1 MARPEAP
8 TYQRMGLMTRSLRP
22 ATDYAARESIAL
34 QQNII
39 TQIDSMYANT
49 VKQAAVEA
57 EYKGTEYGAA
67 NPVTL
72 QQIID
77 SNETG
82 EDPLAKFDTDTI
94 FGRAARAS
102 ALGVFENELTYEGRT
117 TFAALDQELRAGK
130 VDISEYA
137 RRMDAVTAGLSGA
150 AQEASPALAA
160 KIRAE
165 LGVTAASYFTSYGA
179 EVQKKQDKQLS
190 ASYTIGIASDLNE
203 LPNQLQAILNN
214 PALQQDNVTNENIMQ
229 LIQTLGVEKSRS
241 ITNKALSAEYSS
253 AAMKTLGNEIEA
265 AFTSSLQEF
274 VINKAVF
281 EEDAGE
287 FAYQIL
293 KKQPTGNRVVDA
305 IVAQSS
311 DGERRAIFTEIQT
324 LERQRLSDIDA
335 ADARLDEQNTERSNQ
350 IKGELIIS
358 LQAHDPTQGPIS
370 EEANFKNM
378 WQELRQ
384 IDPGAAADILD
395 KGIKTNFGTNV
406 TDENAKRSLQVAYAQ
421 NRLSFDDILDN
432 IDLLSGDDLIDFT
445 DKAQALQSKE
455 NQVALSYVAGQI
467 DYDEDAQ
474 NVSES
479 DPNYKMSKLYAR
491 IKGNIHEASLA
502 AANAGEDFDAMSFA
516 KSELELLDTEI
527 SDAIR
532 EKTLKAG
539 SNALKSINNQLKNLN
554 MPALSDMQQA
564 LDYLEGLSR
573 NDDFFQKV
581 PQPAVSN
588 YMDKLRK
595 ALEVE

>member
-34 QQNII
+34 QQTII
-39 TQIDSMYANT
+39 NQIDSMYANT

-102 ALGVFENELTYEGRT
+102 ALEVFENELTYEGRT
-117 TFAALDQELRAGK
+117 SFAILDQELRAGK

-190 ASYTIGIASDLNE
+190 ASYTIGIASDINE
-203 LPNQLQAILNN
+203 LPNQMQALLNN
-214 PALQQDNVTNENIMQ
+214 PALQQEDVTYENIMEF
-229 LIQTLGVEKSRS
+229 IQTYGVEKSRS

-253 AAMKTLGNEIEA
+253 AAMKTLGNEIET
-265 AFTSSLQEF
+265 AFTASLQEF
-274 VINKAVF
+274 VINKSVF

-305 IVAQSS
+305 IIAQSS

-324 LERQRLSDIDA
+324 MERQRLSDIDA
-335 ADARLDEQNTERSNQ
+335 ADARLDEQNTERSNNL
-350 IKGELIIS
+350 KGELLIA
-358 LQAHDPTQGPIS
+358 LQAHDPAQGPI
-370 EEANFKNM
+370 ANDNDFKKM
-378 WQELRQ
+378 WQELKQ
-384 IDPGAAADILD
+384 IDPEAAADVAE
-395 KGIKTNFGTNV
+395 KGISTNFGTNV
-406 TDENAKRSLQVAYAQ
+406 TVERVKRELQLKYAQ
-421 NRLSFDDILDN
+421 NDLSFDDILASA
-432 IDLLSGDDLIDFT
+432 DLLNGDDLVEFT
-445 DKAQALQSKE
+445 NKARALQNNE
-455 NQVALSYVAGQI
+455 NRIALSYVAGQI

-474 NVSES
+474 NVAES
-479 DPNYKMSKLYAR
+479 DPNYKLSKLYSR
-491 IKGNIHEASLA
+491 IKGNLHEASLEA
-502 AANAGEDFDAMSFA
+502 ENASQDFDAMAFA

-527 SDAIR
+527 SKTIR

-539 SNALKSINNQLKNLN
+539 NNALININNQLKNLN
-554 MPALSDMQQA
+554 LPEMNDMQEA
-564 LDYLEGLSR
+564 LDYLQGLGK
-573 NDDFFQKV
+573 NDPFFQKI
-581 PQPAVSN
+581 PKPAVSN
-588 YMDKLRK
+588 YMDKLSK